1 MPCPIISSKL
11 LFSGTDTARRVLTV
25 IKKTPTQLL
34 KVRYDVNRT
43 AEVYLRVAA
52 VTFLNKLMKRV
63 QKIKNY

>member
-1 MPCPIISSKL
+1 MNTSR
-11 LFSGTDTARRVLTV
+11 DTACRVPTV
-25 IKKTPTQLL
+25 IRKTPAQLL

-63 QKIKNY
+63 QKIMKRVQKIKNY